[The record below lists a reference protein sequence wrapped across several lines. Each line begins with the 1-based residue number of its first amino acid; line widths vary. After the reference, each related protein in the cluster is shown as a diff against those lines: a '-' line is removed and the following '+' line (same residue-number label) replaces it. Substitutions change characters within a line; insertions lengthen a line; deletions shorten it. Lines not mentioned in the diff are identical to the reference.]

1 MPRPRRARRPALRR
15 FNWIE
20 IPRPKGSKAE
30 RKEINLD
37 TGKTRRLRA
46 RTDRRRAVNKPLPVK
61 CPPWIENECEKCAI
75 CGERSD
81 QVSLGVTWLEG
92 EELIR
97 AQAGPGGG
105 WRSRGP
111 VLWAMHKIK
120 LDRFAERHLDCR
132 YFGTKK
138 YGGPFRRELP
148 PKLVWAVRFGT
159 EEDQAIAV
167 LNAQS
172 AGIPDATLYQVVS
185 EELALKADLIPF

>member
-1 MPRPRRARRPALRR
+1 MPRARLRALPAPRRFL
-15 FNWIE
+15 WIE

-37 TGKTRRLRA
+37 TGKIRRLRA
-46 RTDRRRAVNKPLPVK
+46 RTHRGSSPNAPLPVS
-61 CPPWIENECEKCAI
+61 CPAWIENECERCAI

-81 QVSLGVTWLEG
+81 QVSLGVTWIEG
-92 EELIR
+92 EDLIR

-132 YFGTKK
+132 YFATKK
-138 YGGPFRRELP
+138 YDGPFRRELP
-148 PKLVWAVRFGT
+148 EYLVWAVRFGD
-159 EEDQAIAV
+159 EEDQGIA
-167 LNAQS
+167 LARAQI
-172 AGIPDATLYQVVS
+172 AGVPDATLYQVVS
-185 EELALKADLIPF
+185 EELALKADLVPF